1 MTRTGDR
8 RRPGALALGTP
19 WWARTLALGLP
30 ASTLV
35 ALRTCGRTRAAATVL
50 AAAGAVT
57 AAFFRDPDRSPGVG
71 LVLAPADGVVSAVD
85 RQPDGRV
92 RVATFMRLTD
102 VHVNRAPMDGVVREQ
117 RRRPGRHRPAFRSD
131 ADLNEQMEWTI
142 DTHLGELRLVQ
153 IAGALGRRIVPYR
166 SPGERIV
173 RGERIGIIRFGSRV
187 DVILPTGMESQVR
200 VGERVRAGVTRLDRP

>member
-1 MTRTGDR
+1 M
-8 RRPGALALGTP
+8 LAV
-19 WWARTLALGLP
+19 TLPVSA
-30 ASTLV
+30 LV
-35 ALRTCGRTRAAATVL
+35 AFRTRGGTRAAATVL

-57 AAFFRDPDRSPGVG
+57 AAFFRDPHRSPGAG

-102 VHVNRAPMDGVVREQ
+102 VHVNRAPMDGVVRVQQ
-117 RRRPGRHRPAFRSD
+117 RWPGRHRPAFRTD
-131 ADLNEQMEWTI
+131 ADLNERVDWTI
-142 DTHLGELRLVQ
+142 DTDLGELGVVQ
-153 IAGALGRRIVPYR
+153 IAGMLGHRIVPYF

-187 DVILPTGMESQVR
+187 DVILPEGMESQVR
-200 VGERVRAGVTRLDRP
+200 VGERVRAGLTRFDRP